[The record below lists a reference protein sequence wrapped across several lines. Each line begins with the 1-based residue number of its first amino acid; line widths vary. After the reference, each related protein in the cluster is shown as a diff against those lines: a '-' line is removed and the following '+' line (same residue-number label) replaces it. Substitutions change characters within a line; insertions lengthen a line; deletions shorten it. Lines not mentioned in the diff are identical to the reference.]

1 MRVIWKGRNR
11 QLPSP
16 GADGNEPL
24 WKEQNQEKI
33 KKLAAEEQKVENER
47 GKLRFWA
54 ELGHLMYKVKHRT
67 REGIDRARGS
77 LVGVCH
83 GDS

>member
-1 MRVIWKGRNR
+1 MFTWKLPGSRVPSIIDYLLVRSNLRKEVHDVRVIWKGRNR

-47 GKLRFWA
+47 GKLRF
-54 ELGHLMYKVKHRT
+54 
-67 REGIDRARGS
+67 
-77 LVGVCH
+77 
-83 GDS
+83 

>member
-1 MRVIWKGRNR
+1 MEGRNW

-16 GADGNEPL
+16 GADGNEDS
-24 WKEQNQEKI
+24 WKEQNQENR
-33 KKLAAEEQKVENER
+33 KKLAAEEQKAENER

-67 REGIDRARGS
+67 GEGIDRAQGG
-77 LVGVCH
+77 LVGGCH